1 MSLSGAATTVPV
13 ASGLSSTV
21 GDGGGV
27 VGSAVGG
34 AGVRVAG
41 AAVSV
46 GAARVAVSAAGAR
59 VALSTCPHAETMNK
73 SIANAAVALYLIMK
87 DSSLYRVQMDL
98 LGS

>member
-13 ASGLSSTV
+13 ASGLGSIV

-27 VGSAVGG
+27 VGS
-34 AGVRVAG
+34 
-41 AAVSV
+41 AVSV
-46 GAARVAVSAAGAR
+46 GAARVAVSAAGAC

-73 SIANAAVALYLIMK
+73 SIANAAVAIYLIMK
-87 DSSLYRVQMDL
+87 DSSLCRVQMDL